1 MTATS
6 TDSPKK
12 KAPAPSPKK
21 VSAKT
26 TVGSSKK
33 TEKGVEH
40 LVTCETAAGE
50 NTCVVKITKKDLK
63 TFAFMKPL
71 EKEWDKVAEEFP
83 TLKGFLGFV
92 TLLDER
98 GVPLAQKPGS
108 PYSGTAMLFQLD
120 PNGEESVEAQRKAIM
135 KDVAAAFAKYV
146 TPYRVRGE
154 VGLPNRASVG
164 WNIDRAEPRPLADM
178 IGRMRTAEVVAD
190 FYSDFLADDTFDEHA
205 ESIVSEYFGD
215 VEAGLILPMVKSV
228 HENNCEGNE

>member
-33 TEKGVEH
+33 TEKGVDH

-120 PNGEESVEAQRKAIM
+120 PNGEESVSPPPSCLRPEGASGAEVGSSPSRCCESVLGRGGEEGEK
-135 KDVAAAFAKYV
+135 
-146 TPYRVRGE
+146 RVRGE
-154 VGLPNRASVG
+154 KENSQGTVSNTNSFFLNLCRKLFVFVSTPPEHFHSCSS
-164 WNIDRAEPRPLADM
+164 IIFKSPLM
-178 IGRMRTAEVVAD
+178 P
-190 FYSDFLADDTFDEHA
+190 FQSC
-205 ESIVSEYFGD
+205 
-215 VEAGLILPMVKSV
+215 P
-228 HENNCEGNE
+228 

>member
-71 EKEWDKVAEEFP
+71 EKDWDKVAEEFP

-135 KDVAAAFAKYV
+135 KDVAAAFAKF
-146 TPYRVRGE
+146 TPPYRFKGE
-154 VGLPNRASVG
+154 AGPPNKASVG
-164 WNIDRAEPRPLADM
+164 WNIEREQPRPLAD
-178 IGRMRTAEVVAD
+178 IVGQMRTAEVVAN
-190 FYSDFLADDTFDEHA
+190 FYSDLLDDGTFDEYA

-215 VEAGLILPMVKSV
+215 VEAGLILPMVRSEY
-228 HENNCEGNE
+228 ENNREGDE